1 MIEHHHPMILHAD
14 YFCLS
19 SSLIASSNQ
28 EFACGKCLSI
38 SMLLIEIYLYRL
50 SAELPINT

>member
-19 SSLIASSNQ
+19 SSLTASSNR
-28 EFACGKCLSI
+28 EFACGKCLSTL
-38 SMLLIEIYLYRL
+38 MLLVEIYLFRL
-50 SAELPINT
+50 SAELPIIT